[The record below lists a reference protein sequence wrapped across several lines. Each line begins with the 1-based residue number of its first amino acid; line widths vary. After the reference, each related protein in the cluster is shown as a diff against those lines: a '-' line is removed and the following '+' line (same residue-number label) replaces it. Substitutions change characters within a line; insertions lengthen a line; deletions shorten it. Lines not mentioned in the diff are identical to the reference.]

1 MNWEVCRA
9 TWRHLEIQHA
19 SRCPIHPVCI
29 NEPSLCNSTQQ
40 LQGRRTE
47 RGHFILNNQYAVSYI
62 YLIIYAFCIK
72 PKAQAPSP
80 QIHTLKNNAVPF
92 TFLLKRTI
100 LLHVLVFIFLNLFSV
115 DKISTVEL
123 MHLILIFFM
132 RIPKTNN
139 VLLSS
144 QTIKTLSTK
153 ETFK

>member
-47 RGHFILNNQYAVSYI
+47 RGHFILNTQYAVSYI

-80 QIHTLKNNAVPF
+80 QTNTLKTTQCHSHYLQVTF
-92 TFLLKRTI
+92 TKKNYFTPCTCIYIFKSIFRWLDIDSRTHAFNFEFLK
-100 LLHVLVFIFLNLFSV
+100 
-115 DKISTVEL
+115 
-123 MHLILIFFM
+123 LIMFFCHH
-132 RIPKTNN
+132 K
-139 VLLSS
+139 
-144 QTIKTLSTK
+144 Q
-153 ETFK
+153 